1 MNDHSNSSKG
11 EPDHEPLIKILKGPD
26 LGLLIKMLRMTTSD
40 TDTIALVAMR
50 KANKE
55 LEKFGGDWEALLL
68 GKVKVTIVSD
78 PFANNSIPNVSNGER
93 ARRTSTPPNTY
104 TPSPP
109 PPPPPPQRDAFQ
121 DLADAK
127 VRQAQAEIERRR
139 RVEQVQREAAER
151 QRLDAERA
159 ERNRRER
166 QRQYEEAQRAQAF
179 GTGKKNKFAGHCRY
193 CKRHLPA
200 GDGDLVQVN
209 GAWSVQCPP
218 SLGCQPKPAPFKSG
232 KKPTMDDLKNLI

>member
-1 MNDHSNSSKG
+1 MSNSENGASKG
-11 EPDHEPLIKILKGPD
+11 EPDGEPLINMLKGPD
-26 LGLLIKMLRMTTSD
+26 LGLLIKMLKMTTSD
-40 TDTIALVAMR
+40 TDTMALVAIR

-55 LEKFGGDWEALLL
+55 LEKFGGDWEALLR

-78 PFANNSIPNVSNGER
+78 PFANNSIPDVSKGER
-93 ARRTSTPPNTY
+93 VRRTSTPPNNY
-104 TPSPP
+104 TP

-127 VRQAQAEIERRR
+127 IRAAQADIERRR

-166 QRQYEEAQRAQAF
+166 QRQHEEAQRAQAYS
-179 GTGKKNKFAGHCRY
+179 TGRKNKFAGNCRY
-193 CKRHLPA
+193 CKRHLA
-200 GDGDLVQVN
+200 VGDGDLVQVN
-209 GAWSVQCPP
+209 GAWTVQCPP
-218 SLGCQPKPAPFKSG
+218 SLGCQPKPAPFKAG